1 MQAQAIPDK
10 TKESSLN
17 TTPAIHSE
25 ANREFELNAQNF
37 SRVRSLIYQRA
48 GIALAESKHEM
59 VYSRLARRLRATG
72 MSSFT
77 EYLNHLESTRD
88 SDEWQAFTNAL
99 TTNLTAFFRESHHF
113 PILED
118 YVRQAASPISIWCAA
133 SSTGEEPYS
142 IAMTVCEAF
151 GTLKPPVEII
161 ATDIDTNVLAAA
173 ASGIY
178 TMDRIEKL
186 STERLKKFF
195 LKGKGSQ
202 QGKVRVRDELRQLIT
217 FKPLNLLADGW
228 PVSGP
233 LDVIF
238 CRNVMIYFDKPT
250 QARILERFSPLMK
263 SNGLMFAGH
272 SENFMHISDAFR
284 LKGKTVYEPNH
295 QRGGQSKS
303 LWQQNANTMAKNLP

>member
-1 MQAQAIPDK
+1 MNTPTAIQ
-10 TKESSLN
+10 
-17 TTPAIHSE
+17 SE
-25 ANREFELNAQNF
+25 VNKEFELNPHNF

-59 VYSRLARRLRATG
+59 VYSRLARRLRAKG

-77 EYLNHLESTRD
+77 QYLDHLESAND

-113 PILED
+113 QILQD
-118 YVRQAASPISIWCAA
+118 YVRQVASPITIWCSA

-178 TMDRIEKL
+178 GMDRVEKL

-195 LKGKGSQ
+195 LKGKGQQ

-250 QARILERFSPLMK
+250 QVRILERFFPLLK
-263 SNGLMFAGH
+263 PNGLMFAGH
-272 SENFMHISDAFR
+272 SENFMHVSDAFR

-295 QRGGQSKS
+295 QRGQQNKS
-303 LWQQNANTMAKNLP
+303 LHQHKPNILAKSLL